1 MWWNTNL
8 CVTGSGRRLFFL
20 STTTDDISQDS
31 ETCCLPASIESIL
44 MVLLILLLLAIMGIT
59 ISSPPRLLSLF
70 LQMLLTSVVGGIMC
84 SIHRNSRGNFRNAN
98 QKIICIRYHTQYR
111 VSIWIIASS
120 TTSHGRARS
129 GIHVNQGLWINVT
142 VQDLM
147 RVIFLDLRCSR
158 CSWAIHQSRY
168 L

>member
-20 STTTDDISQDS
+20 CTTTDDISQDS

-98 QKIICIRYHTQYR
+98 QKIRYMHQISHPISCLHLDYR
-111 VSIWIIASS
+111 ILNHITWSCQKWD
-120 TTSHGRARS
+120 T
-129 GIHVNQGLWINVT
+129 
-142 VQDLM
+142 
-147 RVIFLDLRCSR
+147 C
-158 CSWAIHQSRY
+158 
-168 L
+168 